1 MKYLL
6 NFSAILC
13 LFFLV
18 SCGNSSSTQTGPTAT
33 PVAQSSSSATQP
45 QSPAAHIDPC
55 SKFSAEDAQA
65 ITGVP
70 MKLSPGHGDIVCMYF
85 EASPQPGLDT
95 ARVSL
100 MINEANSM
108 DQENKEWQNTKEI
121 RRLKAGEK
129 NVTKLSGIGD
139 EAWLEGQVVKG
150 KVGLGGILARKGKSD
165 FALQSAVMQPRSSLE
180 KMKEM
185 ARKIAG
191 QLQ

>member
-1 MKYLL
+1 MKNFL
-6 NFSAILC
+6 NLSAILY

-18 SCGNSSSTQTGPTAT
+18 SCGNSSSTQTGPAAT
-33 PVAQSSSSATQP
+33 PVAQSSSATQP
-45 QSPAAHIDPC
+45 QSPVAKIDPC
-55 SKFSAEDAQA
+55 AKFSAEDAQA

-70 MKLSPGHGDIVCMYF
+70 MKLSPGHGDSVCMYF

-100 MINEANSM
+100 MINVANSM
-108 DQENKEWQNTKEI
+108 DQENNEWKNTKEI
-121 RRLKAGEK
+121 RRLEAGEK

-139 EAWLEGQVVKG
+139 EAWFEGHMVKG

-165 FALQSAVMQPRSSLE
+165 FALQSAVMQPRASLE
-180 KMKEM
+180 KMKEI

>member
-1 MKYLL
+1 MKTFL

-13 LFFLV
+13 LFVLV
-18 SCGNSSSTQTGPTAT
+18 SCGNSSSTQAGPAAT
-33 PVAQSSSSATQP
+33 PVAQSSSNATQP
-45 QSPAAHIDPC
+45 QSPVAKIDPC
-55 SKFSAEDAQA
+55 AKFSVQDAQA

-70 MKLSPGHGDIVCMYF
+70 MKLSPGHGDSVCMYF

-100 MINEANSM
+100 MINVANSM
-108 DQENKEWQNTKEI
+108 DQENNEWQNTKEI

-129 NVTKLSGIGD
+129 NVMKLSGIGD
-139 EAWLEGQVVKG
+139 EAWLEGHVVKG

-165 FALQSAVMQPRSSLE
+165 FALQSAVMQPRASLE
-180 KMKEM
+180 KMKEI
-185 ARKIAG
+185 AGKIAG